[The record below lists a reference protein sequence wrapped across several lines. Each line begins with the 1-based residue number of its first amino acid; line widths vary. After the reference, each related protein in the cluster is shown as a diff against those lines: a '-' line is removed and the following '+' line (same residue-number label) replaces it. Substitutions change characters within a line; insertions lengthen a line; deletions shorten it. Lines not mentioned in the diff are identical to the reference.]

1 MLGNAGLQRKRLS
14 EFLHAAA
21 ASPSAAKWPTTSEV
35 MSGDFM
41 ESLLERPPEQELHN
55 TALHHSGLFPH
66 QVSTV
71 AWMQSIEQKG
81 AQRLQVTPLHFAGA
95 NLGSSY
101 DLPLPCGGV
110 VAHPPGSGKTRI
122 VAALAAQSLPTQ
134 TVLQSRASESC
145 DLNTWGSWIQRLCGN
160 QVKPQAIPARRPL
173 PTPPKPSLI
182 VCPAHLVRQW
192 HEELEGQGALDTEV
206 ADYESVDRMVFEA
219 GKWKRLVID
228 EPQDCP
234 GAEIWQSLLD
244 LADGFRDDGAAIWLL
259 CGTAPSHLESIGPL
273 LLGRRNWHV
282 AWRQSEWTGFP
293 QLAHLIRTRF
303 LADPPWACLP
313 RPALEWHNEGV
324 VLRPRESTDVA
335 VANLAG
341 FVLDSVLL
349 LSFGAGT
356 AFAAAQER
364 DQLLLQ
370 MGWHNCV
377 GTSLLPPAEHAL
389 ADWEGTVAQRSQQKL
404 EKLAKDI
411 QKLEATENQ
420 QGLRYQLAAGDASMA
435 PDLSF
440 LAVETVRVVVEGL
453 EDGSTAS
460 EPACAAEWNAL
471 LPSRSYRGAVAHGVG
486 PAGVAFHDEPA
497 DGDFASV
504 TSSAQAAGAIA
515 VIFAA
520 REGERPFGYPHE
532 RSPPGI
538 PACMISRRLANSI
551 ISALKVN
558 CVITAQVS
566 LLAQDSPED
575 DKDVEEGL
583 VSAFIADD
591 AVDTA
596 LHRQLKALRGER
608 DRCERSLR
616 FARQMRALLERNE
629 AHCPVCFQSGAETE
643 AFAVLP
649 DCFHILCRACLEQQA
664 GMDPTFGCPMC
675 RVSVFRLDVVVFR
688 APGRAEPAE
697 DAVDDEAEAKNTAAL
712 LTGSGD
718 DVDRRGEA
726 QGLEVASQRE
736 VLPSKLQ
743 RLLFLLRELLASG
756 DEERVLVY
764 TQWATHV
771 VYLQEVLLQ
780 QGVPALALVG
790 ELRETMDV
798 LSRFGSPDEPRVL
811 LLSSQ
816 RHSSGI
822 NLQMA
827 RHVVIVHPYCTP
839 TATSQDSISRL
850 QMLAFE
856 AQAIGRVRRYPQEKT
871 VHVHRLFAVGSVEEE
886 LYAGRPTMD
895 RPCQAKALCF
905 SFAGELA
912 FHRLVLDL
920 DETLVRVC
928 CKGVHHNRN
937 LRVVDFRVPID
948 VGALPKATT
957 YDCGVALRP
966 GLECKPWERAA
977 FSTGSFLNE
986 HRYRKLVLGTGG
998 RDVHSQPAPKDSL
1011 PLLGHID
1018 LTVPKLVD
1026 AKDYWVN
1033 GLGAIESY
1041 RESVG
1046 ELWAHL
1052 GPSQIRMSEGSV
1064 HKWPGEIRIWVED
1077 IRSVAD
1083 MLNMLGRT
1091 LDTKLVLEM
1100 REATT
1105 GGEYAA
1111 LLHDPG
1117 HVNKVQASEAPSGW
1131 AGAIRAIP
1139 SGLTGNHGAKNALA
1153 LSEAVVLLPK
1163 REQIQGAARFYDHF
1177 IGSAITKKY
1186 QVYEA
1191 QALMD
1196 TFMVHF
1202 APGPKLHQTLTYK
1215 ADKTCVVPGS
1225 LASVC
1230 FYVKDHV
1237 QFHLIYAKCKSAG
1250 ILRPADAEKQWEEV
1264 EAQHEFTITGVLDPQ
1279 SHSMVLAL
1287 QHVIRSPDHPECPL
1301 KAR

>member
-1 MLGNAGLQRKRLS
+1 MAATEVLAQIGHAAMLGNAGLQRKRLS

-35 MSGDFM
+35 ASGDFV
-41 ESLLERPPEQELHN
+41 ESLLQRPVQDPELRG
-55 TALHHSGLFPH
+55 AVPGASGLFPH
-66 QVSTV
+66 QVATV
-71 AWMQSIEQKG
+71 AWMQTIEQRG
-81 AQRLQVTPLHFAGA
+81 AQRLQVAPLRFAGTS
-95 NLGSSY
+95 LGSSY

-122 VAALAAQSLPTQ
+122 VAAFAAQGDRAQ
-134 TVLQSRASESC
+134 ALQSR
-145 DLNTWGSWIQRLCGN
+145 GSDRPAEVRSWVSWMQWLCGDRA
-160 QVKPQAIPARRPL
+160 QHTEPREAAVAAQLQLPQ
-173 PTPPKPSLI
+173 PKKTLI
-182 VCPAHLVRQW
+182 VCPAHLCRQW
-192 HEELEGQGALDTEV
+192 QEELEGQGALQAEV
-206 ADYESVDRMVFEA
+206 ADYESVERTVFET

-234 GAEIWQSLLD
+234 GSENWQSLLA

-259 CGTAPSHLESIGPL
+259 CGTAPSHLDSIGPL

-282 AWRQSEWTGFP
+282 AWRQAEWTGFP
-293 QLAHLIRTRF
+293 QLAHLIRSRF

-313 RPALEWHNEGV
+313 RPALEWHDEAV
-324 VLRPRESTDVA
+324 VLRPRESTDAA

-341 FVLDSVLL
+341 FVLDSILL

-377 GTSLLPPAEHAL
+377 GTSLLPPAEHTL

-404 EKLAKDI
+404 EKLAEEI
-411 QKLEATENQ
+411 AKLEATESQ
-420 QGLRYQLAAGDASMA
+420 QGLRYQLAGGDAAMA

-440 LAVETVRVVVEGL
+440 LAVETVRVHVEGL
-453 EDGSTAS
+453 PDGDAS

-471 LPSRSYRGAVAHGVG
+471 LPSRGYTGAVARGVG
-486 PAGVAFHDEPA
+486 EAGCVALYDEPA
-497 DGDFASV
+497 DGDFASAA
-504 TSSAQAAGAIA
+504 SSAQAAGAIA

-520 REGERPFGYPHE
+520 AGSERPFGYPHE
-532 RSPPGI
+532 RAPPGI
-538 PACMISRRLANSI
+538 PACMVSRRLAHSLF
-551 ISALKVN
+551 S
-558 CVITAQVS
+558 CVAANRPVTAQVL
-566 LLAQDSPED
+566 LLAQESPED

-649 DCFHILCRACLEQQA
+649 DCFHILCRSCLEQQA

-675 RVSVFRLDVVVFR
+675 RTSVFRLDVVVFR
-688 APGRAEPAE
+688 APGRAELGEAVEAEGGSPAMQRSSE
-697 DAVDDEAEAKNTAAL
+697 NAVDGI
-712 LTGSGD
+712 GSNL
-718 DVDRRGEA
+718 EA
-726 QGLEVASQRE
+726 Q

-743 RLLFLLRELLASG
+743 RLLSLLRELLASG
-756 DEERVLVY
+756 PEERVLVY

-771 VYLQEVLLQ
+771 VYLQEVLQQ

-798 LSRFGSPDEPRVL
+798 LSRFGSLNEPRVL

-856 AQAIGRVRRYPQEKT
+856 AQAIGRVRRYPQKKA

-886 LYAGRPTMD
+886 LYAGRSSQHMRGRLDGVWEKSGGTDFKIVLDPAFATIQVI
-895 RPCQAKALCF
+895 PQASCEPFRLSHYSMTSMCGHMNRENWMVQF
-905 SFAGELA
+905 DL
-912 FHRLVLDL
+912 LVLDL

-937 LRVVDFRVPID
+937 LRVVDFRVPIE

-957 YDCGVALRP
+957 FDCGVALRP
-966 GLECKPWERAA
+966 GLESFMEWIKERRREGLIEGPWIYTTSTPNYTKALMRHVDPGGRIFAMRVLTRDKCKPCTIPG
-977 FSTGSFLNE
+977 FFLKE
-986 HRYRKLVLGTGG
+986 M
-998 RDVHSQPAPKDSL
+998 SQIPSKYDAEDATEQQ
-1011 PLLGHID
+1011 LLRRR
-1018 LTVPKLVD
+1018 VLVD
-1026 AKDYWVN
+1026 NSPVSCV
-1033 GLGAIESY
+1033 L
-1041 RESVG
+1041 
-1046 ELWAHL
+1046 H
-1052 GPSQIRMSEGSV
+1052 PHGSV
-1064 HKWPGEIRIWVED
+1064 LVRDWLGEG
-1077 IRSVAD
+1077 AD
-1083 MLNMLGRT
+1083 DNELPRVQRL
-1091 LDTKLVLEM
+1091 LEAVLEDD
-1100 REATT
+1100 
-1105 GGEYAA
+1105 GE
-1111 LLHDPG
+1111 
-1117 HVNKVQASEAPSGW
+1117 SEA
-1131 AGAIRAIP
+1131 AY
-1139 SGLTGNHGAKNALA
+1139 HC
-1153 LSEAVVLLPK
+1153 LLPMPPSSAM
-1163 REQIQGAARFYDHF
+1163 QGRSTRDAWEV
-1177 IGSAITKKY
+1177 I
-1186 QVYEA
+1186 
-1191 QALMD
+1191 
-1196 TFMVHF
+1196 
-1202 APGPKLHQTLTYK
+1202 
-1215 ADKTCVVPGS
+1215 
-1225 LASVC
+1225 
-1230 FYVKDHV
+1230 
-1237 QFHLIYAKCKSAG
+1237 
-1250 ILRPADAEKQWEEV
+1250 ILRKAMPSTWHQQSALFPA
-1264 EAQHEFTITGVLDPQ
+1264 G
-1279 SHSMVLAL
+1279 
-1287 QHVIRSPDHPECPL
+1287 
-1301 KAR
+1301 